1 MEIQAQPLQTYRSHT
16 EVFQTFRWSCQVRN
30 KKILGPKFL
39 CLKSE
44 FSWRSTR
51 VSRSSPHLWL
61 GRQRLAKMTALPLSF
76 HSCHLFSWKGQPLAR
91 KGSRSIGPFPAFWQN
106 YGSSGDSCLILWM
119 NLFYTFLSISK
130 DLPTIHSKHIPLS
143 QLLSSLNTSVVH
155 GVLTTLYVSVL
166 KGFHQNWTEQT
177 TSHNEWSFVKCVD
190 KKRFIYRIKD
200 RVILGM

>member
-1 MEIQAQPLQTYRSHT
+1 
-16 EVFQTFRWSCQVRN
+16 
-30 KKILGPKFL
+30 
-39 CLKSE
+39 
-44 FSWRSTR
+44 
-51 VSRSSPHLWL
+51 
-61 GRQRLAKMTALPLSF
+61 
-76 HSCHLFSWKGQPLAR
+76 
-91 KGSRSIGPFPAFWQN
+91 
-106 YGSSGDSCLILWM
+106 M

-200 RVILGM
+200 RVILGMQSHLAIFLWPTRIKECPEGGGNLRILSLAFMSVPAILKVVLLSTYHYQIPARMSGNSTPRTNCLKQHVNPYSLPRQTPSGYYYLFISRTYITSFP